1 MARDIN
7 LLHPELQV
15 KAKQLIQEAAK
26 AGYEIIITQTLRT
39 KAEQDELY
47 AQGRTK
53 PGNIVTNAKYPQSLH
68 CWGVAF
74 DIAVVI
80 GGKANWD
87 TRHYDKIGPIGESL
101 GLVWGGRWKNF
112 PDRPHF
118 ELPGYKWSNLQKQ
131 YGNPANFIRS
141 WKEEKP
147 VAEIPKWKYEVMDEA
162 IKAGIIMPNVHKPE
176 EIPDKAFVLAV
187 ALNLLKIVKK
197 MIGGE

>member
-53 PGNIVTNAKYPQSLH
+53 PGNIVTQAKYPQSLH

-87 TRHYDKIGPIGESL
+87 TKHYDKIGPIGEAL

-118 ELPGYKWSNLQKQ
+118 ELPGYSWSNLVKQ
-131 YGNPANFIRS
+131 YGTPENFMKT
-141 WKEEKP
+141 WKEAKP

-162 IKAGIIMPNVHKPE
+162 VAAGLIMPNTHRPE
-176 EIPDKAFVLAV
+176 EPADKAFVLAI
-187 ALNLLKIVKK
+187 ALNMLKIIKK
-197 MIGGE
+197 LIGGK